1 MEFRPTRL
9 KRVFTINEI
18 FTVHYFEYEKDYSF
32 KGETHDFWEIVYV
45 DKGEI
50 EIDMDDEKHI
60 LTQGEAVF
68 HQPNEYH
75 NLRANGVVAPNLV
88 VITFSC
94 KSPAISFFKKRILPL
109 SDIEKHLLATIVKE
123 SLNSFSSTLDNTFL
137 KELTRKDEEFFG
149 SEQMIALSLE
159 QLLISL
165 YRNFDG
171 IRRNS
176 TTLKRGM
183 EQDLLSN
190 VLTFLQEHICEK
202 LTMVQIA
209 DALNVS
215 STTLKNLFKEKIGE
229 GIMTHF
235 AKMKMD
241 IAKSMIREGS
251 HNVSQISAYLGFDTV
266 HLFSRR
272 FKQLTGMSPTEYG
285 RSVKVDFD
293 LAETDSF
300 LDI

>member
-1 MEFRPTRL
+1 MDFKATRL
-9 KRVFTINEI
+9 KRVFTVNEI

-60 LTQGEAVF
+60 LTQGQAVF

-109 SDIEKHLLATIVKE
+109 SDIEKHLLATIVRE
-123 SLNSFSSTLDNTFL
+123 SLNSFSSPLDNTFS
-137 KELTRKDEEFFG
+137 KELTRRDEETFG

-159 QLLISL
+159 HLLISL
-165 YRNFDG
+165 YRDFDG
-171 IRRNS
+171 SRRNS

-183 EQDLLSN
+183 EQDLFSN

-202 LTMVQIA
+202 LTLSEIA

-215 STTLKNLFKEKIGE
+215 PTTLKNLFKEKIGE

-241 IAKSMIREGS
+241 IAKSLIREGS
-251 HNVSQISAYLGFDTV
+251 HNVSQISVYLGFDTV

-285 RSVKVDFD
+285 RSVKVNFD
-293 LAETDSF
+293 SIDAPSF
-300 LDI
+300 TEK

>member
-1 MEFRPTRL
+1 MEFKPTRL

-32 KGETHDFWEIVYV
+32 KGETHDFWEFVYV

-50 EIDMDDEKHI
+50 EIDMDKEKRI
-60 LTQGEAVF
+60 LTQGHAAF

-94 KSPAISFFKKRILPL
+94 KSPAIKFFKKRILPL
-109 SDIEKHLLATIVKE
+109 SDIEKHFLATIVRE
-123 SLNSFSSTLDNTFL
+123 SIHSFSSPLENTFL
-137 KELTRKDEEFFG
+137 KELTRREEALFG
-149 SEQMIALSLE
+149 SEQILALSLE
-159 QLLISL
+159 HLLISL
-165 YRNFDG
+165 YRNYGG

-190 VLTFLQEHICEK
+190 VLSFLQEHICEK
-202 LTMVQIA
+202 LTFTQIA
-209 DALNVS
+209 ESLNVS
-215 STTLKNLFKEKIGE
+215 PTTLKNLFKEKIGE

-235 AKMKMD
+235 AKMKID
-241 IAKSMIREGS
+241 IAKSMIREGG
-251 HNVSQISAYLGFDTV
+251 HNISQISTHLGFDTV

-285 RSVKVDFD
+285 RSVKVEF
-293 LAETDSF
+293 ETTEQDSF
-300 LDI
+300 LEL

>member
-1 MEFRPTRL
+1 MDFKATRL
-9 KRVFTINEI
+9 KRVFTVNEI

-60 LTQGEAVF
+60 LTQGQAVF

-109 SDIEKHLLATIVKE
+109 SDIEKHLLATIVRE
-123 SLNSFSSTLDNTFL
+123 SLNSFSSPLDNTFS
-137 KELTRKDEEFFG
+137 KELTRRDEETFG

-159 QLLISL
+159 HLLISL
-165 YRNFDG
+165 YRDFDG
-171 IRRNS
+171 SRRNS

-183 EQDLLSN
+183 EQDLFSN

-202 LTMVQIA
+202 LTLSEIA

-215 STTLKNLFKEKIGE
+215 PTTLKILFKEKIGE

-241 IAKSMIREGS
+241 IAKSLIREGS
-251 HNVSQISAYLGFDTV
+251 HNVSQISVYLGFDTV

-285 RSVKVDFD
+285 RSVKVNFD
-293 LAETDSF
+293 SIDAPSF
-300 LDI
+300 TEK